1 LGTSWGDDTEL
12 SDGVGELNQSMK
24 TFLGNLW
31 LFSKDGT
38 KTRLLKVQEIADA
51 WCDLKN
57 LVFHPELR

>member
-1 LGTSWGDDTEL
+1 
-12 SDGVGELNQSMK
+12 MK